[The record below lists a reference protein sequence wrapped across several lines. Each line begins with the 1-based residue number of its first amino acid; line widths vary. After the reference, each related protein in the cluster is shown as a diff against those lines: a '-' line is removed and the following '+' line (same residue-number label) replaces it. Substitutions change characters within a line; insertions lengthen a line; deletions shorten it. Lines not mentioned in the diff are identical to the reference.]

1 MAEKQ
6 TTEKQSTF
14 KELVLPVIVLVVIC
28 LVCSAL
34 LAVLNDITAPIIAE
48 NTQAET
54 LAAYVSV
61 LPEGTTPDSMTAIDG
76 LTTAGVEGAVKTANG
91 DVAVKAAASGYSG
104 KDVTVYVAFDAEGA
118 ISGISI
124 DGSTQTTGIAPRS
137 PAIPSPPAL
146 SAGAGERSPPAALW
160 TALPVQRIP
169 ATARSTPSTQPSTA
183 TTMRSRG
190 CSNDERKTEQVE
202 GFYRGHHP

>member
-1 MAEKQ
+1 MAANQ
-6 TTEKQSTF
+6 NTEKQSTF

-61 LPEGTTPDSMTAIDG
+61 LPEGTTTDDMTAIDG
-76 LTTAGVEGAVKTANG
+76 LTTANVEGAVKTANG

-104 KDVTVYVAFDAEGA
+104 KDVTVYVAFGA
-118 ISGISI
+118 
-124 DGSTQTTGIAPRS
+124 DGCHLRHLYRRLHPDHRHRLQDLRMT
-137 PAIPSPPAL
+137 PSPPAL
-146 SAGAGERSPPAALW
+146 SAGTGERSPPAAPS
-160 TALPVQRIP
+160 TASPVRPIP
-169 ATARSTPSTQPSTA
+169 ATARSTPSMQPSTA
-183 TTMRSRG
+183 TTNEIKG
-190 CSNDERKTEQVE
+190 VQ
-202 GFYRGHHP
+202 

>member
-6 TTEKQSTF
+6 NTEKQSAF

-34 LAVLNDITAPIIAE
+34 LAVLNDITAPIIEE

-61 LPEGTTPDSMTAIDG
+61 LPEGTTTDSMTAIDG
-76 LTTAGVEGAVKTANG
+76 LTTANVLGAVKTANG

-104 KDVTVYVAFDAEGA
+104 KDVTVYVAFSADGTV
-118 ISGISI
+118 SGISI
-124 DGSTQTTGIAPRS
+124 DGSTQTTGIGSKVNHGVIRFAQQDGVAHAPSFIR
-137 PAIPSPPAL
+137 PKW
-146 SAGAGERSPPAALW
+146 R
-160 TALPVQRIP
+160 
-169 ATARSTPSTQPSTA
+169 
-183 TTMRSRG
+183 MRKVMRPI
-190 CSNDERKTEQVE
+190 NTL
-202 GFYRGHHP
+202 

>member
-61 LPEGTTPDSMTAIDG
+61 LPEGTTTDSMTAIDG

-104 KDVTVYVAFDAEGA
+104 KDVTVYVAFDTEGA

-124 DGSTQTTGIAPRS
+124 DGSKVSGDSFASGFIGWNGGEVASGS
-137 PAIPSPPAL
+137 PVDSI
-146 SAGAGERSPPAALW
+146 AGATYSSNGAFNAINAAIDCYNNEIKG
-160 TALPVQRIP
+160 VQ
-169 ATARSTPSTQPSTA
+169 
-183 TTMRSRG
+183 
-190 CSNDERKTEQVE
+190 
-202 GFYRGHHP
+202 

>member
-61 LPEGTTPDSMTAIDG
+61 LPEGTTTAS
-76 LTTAGVEGAVKTANG
+76 VEGAVKTANG

-124 DGSTQTTGIAPRS
+124 DGSTQTTGIGSKVSDDAFASGFIGWNGGEVASGS
-137 PAIPSPPAL
+137 PVDSI
-146 SAGAGERSPPAALW
+146 AGATYSSNGAFNAINAAIDCYNNEIKG
-160 TALPVQRIP
+160 VQ
-169 ATARSTPSTQPSTA
+169 
-183 TTMRSRG
+183 
-190 CSNDERKTEQVE
+190 
-202 GFYRGHHP
+202 

>member
-61 LPEGTTPDSMTAIDG
+61 LPEGTTTDSMTAIDG
-76 LTTAGVEGAVKTANG
+76 LTTASVEGAVKTANG

-124 DGSTQTTGIAPRS
+124 DGSTQTTGIGSKVSGFIGWNGGEVASGS
-137 PAIPSPPAL
+137 PVDSI
-146 SAGAGERSPPAALW
+146 AGATYSSNGAFNAINAAIDCYNNEIKG
-160 TALPVQRIP
+160 VQ
-169 ATARSTPSTQPSTA
+169 
-183 TTMRSRG
+183 
-190 CSNDERKTEQVE
+190 
-202 GFYRGHHP
+202 

>member
-61 LPEGTTPDSMTAIDG
+61 LPEGTTTDSMTAIDG

-118 ISGISI
+118 ISRSP
-124 DGSTQTTGIAPRS
+124 STVPPRPPASAPRS

-146 SAGAGERSPPAALW
+146 SAGTGRGRLRQPCGQHCRCNVFQQRR
-160 TALPVQRIP
+160 VQRHQ
-169 ATARSTPSTQPSTA
+169 RSHRLLQ
-183 TTMRSRG
+183 
-190 CSNDERKTEQVE
+190 Q
-202 GFYRGHHP
+202 

>member
-6 TTEKQSTF
+6 NTEKQSAF

-61 LPEGTTPDSMTAIDG
+61 LPEGTTTDSMSARICRF
-76 LTTAGVEGAVKTANG
+76 LG
-91 DVAVKAAASGYSG
+91 DISFPL
-104 KDVTVYVAFDAEGA
+104 YVVHYPLMYVFYRYL
-118 ISGISI
+118 IK
-124 DGSTQTTGIAPRS
+124 TQTYTFAETWPLALAVTGASICLAW
-137 PAIPSPPAL
+137 L
-146 SAGAGERSPPAALW
+146 SLKW
-160 TALPVQRIP
+160 Y
-169 ATARSTPSTQPSTA
+169 
-183 TTMRSRG
+183 
-190 CSNDERKTEQVE
+190 DEPLRKWMKSL
-202 GFYRGHHP
+202 

>member
-61 LPEGTTPDSMTAIDG
+61 LPEGTTTDSMTAIDG

-124 DGSTQTTGIAPRS
+124 DGSTQTTGIGS
-137 PAIPSPPAL
+137 
-146 SAGAGERSPPAALW
+146 
-160 TALPVQRIP
+160 
-169 ATARSTPSTQPSTA
+169 
-183 TTMRSRG
+183 
-190 CSNDERKTEQVE
+190 
-202 GFYRGHHP
+202 